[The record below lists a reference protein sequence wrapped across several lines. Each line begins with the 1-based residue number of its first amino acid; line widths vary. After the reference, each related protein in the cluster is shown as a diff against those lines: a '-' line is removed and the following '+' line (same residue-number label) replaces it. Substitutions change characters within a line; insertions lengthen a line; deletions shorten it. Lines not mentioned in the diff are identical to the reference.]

1 MEARTLENLIKDK
14 GIKQSFIADKLKV
27 SKALVTQWVK
37 GTRPIAEKHLVDL
50 KRILS

>member
-1 MEARTLENLIKDK
+1 MEAKQLKSLIDDK

-27 SKALVTQWVK
+27 SKALVTHWIK
-37 GTRPIAEKHLVDL
+37 GTRPIANHHIIDL